1 MTNQQTKQPTNP
13 LTKRQAWIT
22 AARPRTL
29 PLALASIALGGF
41 LAGGNGKFNLLVVLL
56 SGLCMTFMQILSN
69 FANDY
74 GDTKHGADSDQRDG
88 PKRMTQL
95 GLITQSE
102 MLRAMLGSA
111 VLAAIA
117 GLAAL
122 FVAFGVQ
129 QALLIV
135 LFCGIGGAG
144 IWAAIAYTAT
154 DRPYGYMGLGDLFV
168 LLFFGAI
175 PTLGTYYLQAKS
187 FDVLLLLPAL
197 AGGLLAVAVLNVNN
211 MRDIESDQAAGKQSI
226 PVRLGLEKAR
236 LYHYSLLSGGL
247 ILAIVFTMLDYR
259 SAWQWLFLLT
269 LPIFGLN
276 VKQIAKLSGS
286 GLDPMLKKTVLLT
299 VAFVFTF
306 GIGWALT

>member
-1 MTNQQTKQPTNP
+1 MTNQSTNQ
-13 LTKRQAWIT
+13 LTKRQAWIV

-41 LAGGNGKFNLLVVLL
+41 LAGGNGQFNLAIVLL

-102 MLRAMLGSA
+102 MMRAIIGSA
-111 VLAAIA
+111 LLAVLA

-122 FVAFGVQ
+122 FIAFGAQ

-154 DRPYGYMGLGDLFV
+154 DRPYGYIGLGDLFV

-175 PTLGTYYLQAKS
+175 PTLGTYFLQAKS
-187 FDVLLLLPAL
+187 LDPILLLPAL

-211 MRDIESDQAAGKQSI
+211 MRDIDSDQAAGKRSI
-226 PVRLGLEKAR
+226 PVRLGLENAR
-236 LYHYSLLSGGL
+236 IYHYFL
-247 ILAIVFTMLDYR
+247 LAIGLLLAILFTFLDYR

-269 LPIFGLN
+269 LPIFGQN
-276 VKQIAKLSGS
+276 VKEIGTLSGS
-286 GLDPMLKKTVLLT
+286 SLDPMLKKTVLLT

-306 GIGWALT
+306 GIGWVLG

>member
-1 MTNQQTKQPTNP
+1 MTDQPTDQLPNE
-13 LTKRQAWIT
+13 LTKHQAWII

-41 LAGGNGKFNLLVVLL
+41 LAAGDNRFRLVVVLL

-95 GLITQSE
+95 GAITQSE
-102 MLRAMLGSA
+102 MKRAMVGSA
-111 VLAAIA
+111 LLAVGA

-135 LFCGIGGAG
+135 LFCVIGGAG

-154 DRPYGYMGLGDLFV
+154 DRPYGYVGLGDIFV
-168 LLFFGAI
+168 LLFFGTI
-175 PTLGTYYLQAKS
+175 PTLGTYFLQARS
-187 FDVLLLLPAL
+187 FDWLLLLPAL
-197 AGGLLAVAVLNVNN
+197 SGGLLAVAVLNVNN
-211 MRDIESDQAAGKQSI
+211 MRDIVSDEAAGKRSI
-226 PVRLGLEKAR
+226 PVRLGLDRAR
-236 LYHYSLLSGGL
+236 IYHYSLLIVAFL
-247 ILAIVFTMLDYR
+247 LAILFTVFDYR

-269 LPIFGLN
+269 LPLALQNGR
-276 VKQIAKLSGS
+276 QIGTLSGPQ
-286 GLDPMLKKTVLLT
+286 LDPMLKKTVLLT
-299 VAFVFTF
+299 VAFVLTF
-306 GIGWALT
+306 GIGWTLT

>member
-1 MTNQQTKQPTNP
+1 MSQESTQLKQPT
-13 LTKRQAWIT
+13 KKEAWII

-41 LAGGNGKFNLLVVLL
+41 LAGGNGKFNLAVVLL

-95 GLITQSE
+95 GLISQGE
-102 MLRAMLGSA
+102 MLRAIIGNAL
-111 VLAAIA
+111 LAAVA

-122 FVAFGVQ
+122 FVAFGAQ

-135 LFCGIGGAG
+135 LFCAIGGAG

-154 DRPYGYMGLGDLFV
+154 DRPYGYIGLGDLFV
-168 LLFFGAI
+168 LLFFGAV
-175 PTLGTYYLQAKS
+175 PTLGTYFLQAKT
-187 FDVLLLLPAL
+187 FDSLLLFPAL

-211 MRDIESDQAAGKQSI
+211 MRDISSDQAAGKHSI
-226 PVRLGLEKAR
+226 PVRLGLDKAR
-236 LYHYSLLSGGL
+236 VYHYSLLAVAFVF
-247 ILAIVFTMLDYR
+247 AIAVTVIDYR
-259 SAWQWLFLLT
+259 SAWQWLFLLA
-269 LPIFGLN
+269 LPLAVQNGR
-276 VKQIAKLSGS
+276 QIAKLSGPQ
-286 GLDPMLKKTVLLT
+286 LDPMLKKTVLLT
-299 VAFVFTF
+299 VVFVLTF
-306 GIGWALT
+306 GLGWTMA

>member
-1 MTNQQTKQPTNP
+1 MAQNTQPA
-13 LTKRQAWIT
+13 LQLSKRQAWIT

-41 LAGGNGKFNLLVVLL
+41 LAAGDGAFSLIIVLL

-95 GLITQSE
+95 GLISAAE
-102 MLRAMLGSA
+102 MRRAMIVTALLA
-111 VLAAIA
+111 VIT

-135 LFCGIGGAG
+135 LFCVIGGAG

-154 DRPYGYMGLGDLFV
+154 DNPYGYVGLGDLFV
-168 LLFFGAI
+168 LLFFGLI
-175 PTLGTYYLQAKS
+175 PTIGTYYLQAKS
-187 FDVLLLLPAL
+187 LDMVLILPAL

-211 MRDIESDQAAGKQSI
+211 MRDIESDTAAGKRSI
-226 PVRLGLEKAR
+226 PVRLGLHQSR
-236 LYHYSLLSGGL
+236 NYHYALLV
-247 ILAIVFTMLDYR
+247 LALVAVIIFNLLAYR
-259 SAWQWLFLLT
+259 GVWQWLFLLT
-269 LPIFGLN
+269 LPLFWQNGR
-276 VKQIAKLSGS
+276 QIASLSGPD
-286 GLDPMLKKTVLLT
+286 LDPMLKKTVLLT
-299 VAFVFTF
+299 VAFVILF
-306 GIGWALT
+306 GIGWVLA

>member
-1 MTNQQTKQPTNP
+1 MAQTTQPAP
-13 LTKRQAWIT
+13 QLSKRQAWIT

-41 LAGGNGKFNLLVVLL
+41 LAAGDGVFSLAIVLL
-56 SGLCMTFMQILSN
+56 SALCMTFMQILSN

-74 GDTKHGADSDQRDG
+74 GDTKHGADSDERDG

-95 GLITQSE
+95 GLITSAE
-102 MLRAMLGSA
+102 MRRAMAIFALLA
-111 VLAAIA
+111 VGA

-135 LFCGIGGAG
+135 IFCAIGGAG

-154 DRPYGYMGLGDLFV
+154 DNPYGYAGLGDLFV
-168 LLFFGAI
+168 LLFFGLI
-175 PTLGTYYLQAKS
+175 PTLGTYYLQAKA
-187 FDVLLLLPAL
+187 FDGLLALPAL

-211 MRDIESDQAAGKQSI
+211 MRDIDSDTTAGKRSI
-226 PVRLGLEKAR
+226 PVRLGLDRAKI
-236 LYHYSLLSGGL
+236 YHYSLLVAAVVL
-247 ILAIVFTMLDYR
+247 TIVFTSLDYR
-259 SAWQWLFLLT
+259 SGWQWIFLLT
-269 LPIFGLN
+269 LPLFIQN
-276 VKQIAKLSGS
+276 VRQIAALSGP

-299 VAFVFTF
+299 VAFVVLF
-306 GIGWALT
+306 GIGWVLA